1 MTPLPAERLR
11 WYARAFQAVR
21 LSWRLFRDRR
31 VPFWT
36 KLIPL
41 FALLYV
47 VSPIDL
53 FSEIAFPVVGY
64 VDDATL
70 FLLSLYLFVRLAPK
84 SVVAEHLGGLNPPIP
99 SHER

>member
-1 MTPLPAERLR
+1 MTPLPPERLR
-11 WYARAFQAVR
+11 WFAKAFQAVR

-31 VPFWT
+31 VPFWI

-47 VSPIDL
+47 LSPIDL
-53 FSEIAFPVVGY
+53 LSEIAFPIVGY

-70 FLLSLYLFVRLAPK
+70 LLFSLYLFVRLAPK
-84 SVVAEHLGGLNPPIP
+84 SVVAEHLGGVKP
-99 SHER
+99 SYPHP